1 MKQKENIF
9 EELNKM
15 KRLINAKAGTVISEQ
30 NISTD
35 IDTIVKNIG
44 SLSLSSEN
52 EKAVVNTIINNSKT
66 KQDFENLLSQFK
78 SKTGKD
84 LATELPKVLQP
95 GRDPNE
101 ISQLKNHLSKIGI
114 TMSDTKRDGKWA
126 GFSFGGLDTAASSGT
141 ANTDELWKNPKV
153 SCVTTQP
160 GVKGSKIGDG
170 STAYFLNGVT
180 YYNNGRKRLSDK
192 TVANYS
198 CSTEFKSGNNKSNDY
213 ARIVNDYSKQIQS
226 SLGSSPTGKMS
237 SQDLDLI
244 LKTLNGEDVSVEVPQ
259 ELPKDVNGK
268 PDLDKI
274 LASLQN

>member
-198 CSTEFKSGNNKSNDY
+198 CSTEFKTPNTQQRQQYLKNITNYSNE
-213 ARIVNDYSKQIQS
+213 IQK
-226 SLGSSPTGKMS
+226 SLGITPTGKLS
-237 SQDLDLI
+237 NI
-244 LKTLNGEDVSVEVPQ
+244 
-259 ELPKDVNGK
+259 
-268 PDLDKI
+268 DLDKI
-274 LASLQN
+274 ISSL

>member
-35 IDTIVKNIG
+35 IDTIVKNIA
-44 SLSLSSEN
+44 SISLSSEN
-52 EKAVVNTIINNSKT
+52 EKVVVNTIINNSKT

-95 GRDPNE
+95 GRDSNE

-114 TMSDTKRDGKWA
+114 TMSETKKDGRWV
-126 GFSFGGLDTAASSGT
+126 GFSFGGLDTAAAATISPE
-141 ANTDELWKNPKV
+141 ELAKREALWQTTY

-160 GVKGSKIGDG
+160 GVKPFKMKDG
-170 STAYFLNGVT
+170 STAYILGQVT
-180 YYNNGRKRLSDK
+180 YYNDGRKKLADGTMSK
-192 TVANYS
+192 YN
-198 CSTEFKSGNNKSNDY
+198 CSTEFKTSNTQQQQQRQQY
-213 ARIVNDYSKQIQS
+213 LKNIANYSNEIQK
-226 SLGSSPTGKMS
+226 SLGVTPTGQLS
-237 SQDLDLI
+237 D
-244 LKTLNGEDVSVEVPQ
+244 T
-259 ELPKDVNGK
+259 
-268 PDLDKI
+268 DLDKI
-274 LASLQN
+274 ISSL

>member
-1 MKQKENIF
+1 MLKKY
-9 EELNKM
+9 
-15 KRLINAKAGTVISEQ
+15 
-30 NISTD
+30 
-35 IDTIVKNIG
+35 G
-44 SLSLSSEN
+44 SN
-52 EKAVVNTIINNSKT
+52 KAVFKNFLTQYKTTTGTELTDVLSKVFQANRDQVEIKDLNSVLSKLGITFEVGVNPEKT
-66 KQDFENLLSQFK
+66 KFVASFK
-78 SKTGKD
+78 
-84 LATELPKVLQP
+84 
-95 GRDPNE
+95 
-101 ISQLKNHLSKIGI
+101 
-114 TMSDTKRDGKWA
+114 
-126 GFSFGGLDTAASSGT
+126 GLDTAASSGT

-160 GVKGSKIGDG
+160 GAKAIKLKDG
-170 STAYFLNGVT
+170 TTSYLVGQIY
-180 YYNNGRKRLSDK
+180 YYNTGRKKLADGTMK
-192 TVANYS
+192 NYS

-244 LKTLNGEDVSVEVPQ
+244 LKRLNGEDVSVEVPQ